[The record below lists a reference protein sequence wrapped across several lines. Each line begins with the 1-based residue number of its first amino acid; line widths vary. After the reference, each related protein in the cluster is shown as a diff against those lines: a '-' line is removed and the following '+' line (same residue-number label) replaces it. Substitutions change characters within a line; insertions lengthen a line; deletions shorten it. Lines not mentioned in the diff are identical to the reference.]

1 MELATLT
8 AKGQVTVPKSVRD
21 ALGLKRGDVLSW
33 ELDDQSVRL
42 RVVSPVDL
50 DELRGVEASLS
61 EWASDADETAFAFH
75 FRSRIARP
83 ANGVL
88 PLFCPR
94 WAFRTTASTC
104 I

>member
-8 AKGQVTVPKSVRD
+8 AKGQVTVPKAVRD

-50 DELRGVEASLS
+50 NYLRGVEASLS
-61 EWASDADETAFAFH
+61 EWASEADEAAFV
-75 FRSRIARP
+75 
-83 ANGVL
+83 GL
-88 PLFCPR
+88 
-94 WAFRTTASTC
+94 
-104 I
+104 

>member
-8 AKGQVTVPKSVRD
+8 AKGQVTVPKAVRD

-50 DELRGVEASLS
+50 GYLRGVESGLS
-61 EWASDADETAFAFH
+61 EWASDADEVAFA
-75 FRSRIARP
+75 
-83 ANGVL
+83 GL
-88 PLFCPR
+88 
-94 WAFRTTASTC
+94 
-104 I
+104 

>member
-8 AKGQVTVPKSVRD
+8 AKGQVTVPKAVRD

-50 DELRGVEASLS
+50 DYLRGVESGLS
-61 EWASDADETAFAFH
+61 EWASDADEVAFA
-75 FRSRIARP
+75 
-83 ANGVL
+83 GL
-88 PLFCPR
+88 
-94 WAFRTTASTC
+94 
-104 I
+104 